1 MNYAV
6 VKIGAGQE
14 IFEVGKTYTVRGLA
28 ATTDQKLKLDRVLMI
43 VGDKEIKFGA
53 PLIDKASVE
62 AKILSQRKGEKI
74 TVMKYKPKVRYR
86 RKIGHRDLMTKI
98 EVEKINLT

>member
-1 MNYAV
+1 MNYAI

-14 IFEVGKTYTVRGLA
+14 ILEVGKIYTVRGLA
-28 ATTDQKLKLDRVLMI
+28 ATTDQKLKLDQVLLI
-43 VGDKEIKFGA
+43 VGDKDIKFGT
-53 PLIDKASVE
+53 PVIQKASVDV
-62 AKILSQRKGEKI
+62 KIVSQHKGEKV

-98 EVEKINLT
+98 EVEKINAI